1 MPKVKIAPLEGTY
14 LAWLDMSDY
23 EIPKRMK
30 EAILDKC
37 HLAVDFG
44 ELFGGEEYKS
54 HIRLNIAT
62 SRENIEEVVK
72 RLQLIK

>member
-23 EIPKRMK
+23 VDPKRMK
-30 EAILDKC
+30 ETILDKC

-44 ELFGGEEYKS
+44 
-54 HIRLNIAT
+54 
-62 SRENIEEVVK
+62 
-72 RLQLIK
+72 